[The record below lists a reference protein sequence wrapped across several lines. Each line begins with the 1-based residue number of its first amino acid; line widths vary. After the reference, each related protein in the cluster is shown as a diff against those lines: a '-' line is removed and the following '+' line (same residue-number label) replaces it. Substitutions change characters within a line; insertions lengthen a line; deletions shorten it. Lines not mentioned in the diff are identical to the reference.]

1 MPLAAPDFD
10 LPGWKVIHI
19 YQDDYEDLGRNT
31 VLLLR
36 RTMSTADPFAIC
48 KIIPPICHGIRGWND
63 ATPLAM
69 FPPHPNIIRVYS
81 KYDDVPH
88 SEHVCVVLEFCAG
101 EDLFNLSQHAWI
113 MKRRIPEDF
122 IWHMLYQTLVALQH
136 MDRYHISHEDLHIGN
151 LLLRP
156 VEGDTYPEVVLAD
169 FEFSQYRRPY
179 DASRINDLQR
189 LGDSIQTNIVKELDE
204 IEDGAHY
211 SQELRDFVKMLS
223 EDSIADGPAGMR
235 AEIDLV
241 KQRAYG
247 DTKNPNT
254 HQMPA
259 WMIAYFVELKSKRF
273 LGDSN
278 YGEVPTEAHREL
290 PDPLWESRQVH
301 EGHRRRRGAISQ
313 PGQMAC
319 SCLYCQKRTS
329 DECQQGFG

>member
-10 LPGWKVIHI
+10 LPGWEVLHI
-19 YQDDYEDLGRNT
+19 YQDDYEDLGRNA
-31 VLLLR
+31 VLLLH
-36 RTMSTADPFAIC
+36 RTVSTGDPFAIC
-48 KIIPPICHGIRGWND
+48 KIIPPIYYGIRGLND

-69 FPPHPNIIRVYS
+69 FPPHPNIIKVYS
-81 KYDDVPH
+81 EHDDVPH
-88 SEHVCVVLEFCAG
+88 PGHVSLVLEFCAG

-113 MKRRIPEDF
+113 MKRRIPEVF
-122 IWHMLYQTLVALQH
+122 LWHMIYQTLVALQH
-136 MDRYHISHEDLHIGN
+136 MNRYQISHEDLHIGN

-156 VEGDTYPEVVLAD
+156 VEGDAYPDVVLAD

-211 SQELRDFVKMLS
+211 SPELRDFVKVLS
-223 EDSIADGPAGMR
+223 ADNIADGPTRMR
-235 AEIDLV
+235 AEIDVV

-247 DTKNPNT
+247 NTNNINT
-254 HQMPA
+254 HRMPA

-273 LGDSN
+273 PGESN
-278 YGEVPTEAHREL
+278 NPEVRTEARREL

-313 PGQMAC
+313 PSRMTC
-319 SCLYCQKRTS
+319 SCLCCEKGTS
-329 DECQQGFG
+329 DESQREFG